1 MRSLYSRIFTLL
13 ILGISSISAQL
24 STPDRFALRLAAQ
37 DTSLSKGLL
46 SNIVAEIRLVGDSLT
61 WFGTGRGLAM
71 HDGKSVYSYR
81 TTLDSLADGQVT
93 NMLPLGGIPAVA
105 VMNDTMAVA
114 YSGDNGS
121 IQVGYGLTLTYNAQS
136 VKDSAGISWV
146 YLSQPMDADAD
157 TLRPFGEGFFRS
169 LPVTV
174 PEANVTYDA
183 FLYGDYL
190 WTASWAGGLRRFHLD
205 NQNWEVI
212 PMPMDQQDSLSFC
225 SGFDE
230 TDDLGRNILP
240 GYYLNPRDP
249 ADGGNHNH
257 KAFSVLVNGDTV
269 WAGTANGI
277 NRGIMI
283 NEWQE
288 VTPGSFQLFNCIEW
302 VHYTYQNA
310 DLSGNFVVGL
320 AKQFWNGGTTIWAA
334 TMNADTPGEVRG
346 LSYTRDGGLTWKTTL
361 LGERIYNITAKDS
374 LVLASSQSGLWK
386 SFDGENWALY
396 NPAIDTTFMAQSE
409 ILTDIVY
416 TSVIDDRKEDVSSL
430 WVGTSD
436 GAALS
441 TDLQGSSWTIFQ
453 TEYDSTEFYAYPN
466 PFSPLNHNQMG
477 NEGYVRFHTGTI
489 INSQVELDI
498 FNFAMEKVFQTN
510 FDLNAYDGALKWNG
524 RDMNG
529 ILVDNGVYFIRMKY
543 APLVNRSPQYF
554 WDKLIVVK

>member
-1 MRSLYSRIFTLL
+1 MRTLYSRIFTLL
-13 ILGISSISAQL
+13 ILGISSTSAQL
-24 STPDRFALRLAAQ
+24 STPGRFALRIAAQ
-37 DTSLSKGLL
+37 DTSLSEGLL

-71 HDGKSVYSYR
+71 HDGKSVYSHR

-93 NMLPLGGIPAVA
+93 KMLPLGGIPAVA
-105 VMNDTMAVA
+105 VMNDTMVVA

-121 IQVGYGLTLTYNAQS
+121 IQVGYGLTLTYNAQA
-136 VKDSAGISWV
+136 VKDSAGISWI
-146 YLSQPMDADAD
+146 YLNQPMDVDAD

-205 NQNWEVI
+205 NRNWEVI

-230 TDDLGRNILP
+230 TDDLGRKILP

-257 KAFSVLVNGDTV
+257 KAFSVLVNGDTL

-288 VTPGSFQLFNCIEW
+288 VTPGNFQLFNCIEW

-320 AKQFWNGGTTIWAA
+320 AKQLWNGGTTIWAA
-334 TMNADTPGEVRG
+334 TMNADTPGEIRG

-396 NPAIDTTFMAQSE
+396 SPAIDTTFMAQSE

-416 TSVIDDRKEDVSSL
+416 TSVIDERKINVPSL
-430 WVGTSD
+430 WVGTSN

-441 TDLQGSSWTIFQ
+441 NDLQGSSWTIFQ

-466 PFSPLNHNQMG
+466 PFSPLNHNQTG

-489 INSQVELDI
+489 INTQVELDI
-498 FNFAMEKVFQTN
+498 FNFAMEKVFQDN
-510 FDLNAYDGALKWNG
+510 FDLNLYDGALKWNG

-529 ILVDNGVYFIRMKY
+529 VLVDNGVYFIRMKY
-543 APLVNRSPQYF
+543 ASSVNKSPQYF

>member
-1 MRSLYSRIFTLL
+1 MSSLYSRIFTLL
-13 ILGISSISAQL
+13 VLGISFTSAHL
-24 STPDRFALRLAAQ
+24 STPVRFVLRLAAQ
-37 DTSLSKGLL
+37 DTSLSEGLL
-46 SNIVAEIRLVGDSLT
+46 SNIVAEIKIVGDSLT

-71 HDGKSVYSYR
+71 HDGQRVYSHR

-93 NMLPLGGIPAVA
+93 KMLPLGGIPAAA

-121 IQVGYGLTLTYNAQS
+121 IQVGYGLTLTYNARA
-136 VKDSAGISWV
+136 VKDSAGISWI
-146 YLSQPMDADAD
+146 YLNQPMDVDAD

-205 NQNWEVI
+205 NRNWEVI

-257 KAFSVLVNGDTV
+257 KAFSVLVNGDTL

-277 NRGIMI
+277 NRGIII

-288 VTPGSFQLFNCIEW
+288 VTPGNFQLFNCIEW

-320 AKQFWNGGTTIWAA
+320 AKQLWNGGTTIWAA

-416 TSVIDDRKEDVSSL
+416 TSVIDERKINIPSL
-430 WVGTSD
+430 WVGTSN

-466 PFSPLNHNQMG
+466 PFSPSNHNQMG

-529 ILVDNGVYFIRMKY
+529 IIVDNGVYFIRMKY
-543 APLVNRSPQYF
+543 APLVNSSPQYF

>member
-1 MRSLYSRIFTLL
+1 MRSLYSKIFTLL
-13 ILGISSISAQL
+13 VLGISSTSAQL

-37 DTSLSKGLL
+37 DTSLSEGLL
-46 SNIVAEIRLVGDSLT
+46 SNIVAEIRIVGDSLT

-71 HDGKSVYSYR
+71 HDGQRVYSHR

-93 NMLPLGGIPAVA
+93 KMLPVGGIPAVA

-114 YSGDNGS
+114 FSGDNGS
-121 IQVGYGLTLTYNAQS
+121 IQVGYGLTLTYNAQA
-136 VKDSAGISWV
+136 VKDSAGISWI
-146 YLSQPMDADAD
+146 YLNQPMDVDSD
-157 TLRPFGEGFFRS
+157 TLRPFGEGFFRI

-257 KAFSVLVNGDTV
+257 KAFSVLVNGDTL

-288 VTPGSFQLFNCIEW
+288 VTPGNFQLFNCIEW

-320 AKQFWNGGTTIWAA
+320 AKQLWNGGTTIWAA
-334 TMNADTPGEVRG
+334 TMNADTPGEIRG

-396 NPAIDTTFMAQSE
+396 SPAIDTTFMAQSE

-416 TSVIDDRKEDVSSL
+416 TSVIDERKINIPSL
-430 WVGTSD
+430 WVGTSN

-489 INSQVELDI
+489 INTQVELDI
-498 FNFAMEKVFQTN
+498 FNFAMEKVFQDN
-510 FDLNAYDGALKWNG
+510 FDLNLYDGALKWNG

-529 ILVDNGVYFIRMKY
+529 VLVDNGVYFIRMKY
-543 APLVNRSPQYF
+543 ASSVNKSPQYF

>member
-1 MRSLYSRIFTLL
+1 MRSLYSKIFTLL
-13 ILGISSISAQL
+13 VLGISSTSAQL

-37 DTSLSKGLL
+37 DTSLSEGLL
-46 SNIVAEIRLVGDSLT
+46 SNIVAEIRIVGDSLT

-71 HDGKSVYSYR
+71 HDGQRVYSHR

-93 NMLPLGGIPAVA
+93 KMLPLGGIPAVA

-121 IQVGYGLTLTYNAQS
+121 IQVGYGLTLTYNAQA
-136 VKDSAGISWV
+136 VKDSAGISWI
-146 YLSQPMDADAD
+146 YLNQPMDVDAD

-205 NQNWEVI
+205 NRNWEVI

-257 KAFSVLVNGDTV
+257 KAFSVLVNGDTL

-288 VTPGSFQLFNCIEW
+288 VTPGNFQLFNCIEW

-320 AKQFWNGGTTIWAA
+320 AKQLWNGGTTIWAA
-334 TMNADTPGEVRG
+334 TMNADTPGEIRG

-396 NPAIDTTFMAQSE
+396 SPAIDTTFMAQSE

-416 TSVIDDRKEDVSSL
+416 TSVIDERKINVPSL
-430 WVGTSD
+430 WVGTSN

-489 INSQVELDI
+489 INTQVELDI
-498 FNFAMEKVFQTN
+498 FNFAMEKVFQDN
-510 FDLNAYDGALKWNG
+510 FDLNLYDGALKWNG

-529 ILVDNGVYFIRMKY
+529 VLVDNGVYFIRMKY
-543 APLVNRSPQYF
+543 ASSVNKSPQYF